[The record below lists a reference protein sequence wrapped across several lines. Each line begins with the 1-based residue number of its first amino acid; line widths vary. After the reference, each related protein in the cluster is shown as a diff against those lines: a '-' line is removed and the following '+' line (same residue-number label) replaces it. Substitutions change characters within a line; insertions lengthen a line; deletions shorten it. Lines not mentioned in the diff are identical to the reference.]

1 MQLPDRDALIRL
13 LDGLGSPEDAEALS
27 AARSV
32 DRLVRGTGLDWADL
46 LAPWPGDAPPRATS
60 VEGGGDALA
69 LDDLGLVE
77 RLLSRPGLSGETRA
91 ELQEF
96 REAIEAG
103 TFGEMDG
110 RYLRGLAARLERLSA
125 DHADSDR

>member
-13 LDGLGSPEDAEALS
+13 LDGLGDPEDAGALS
-27 AARSV
+27 AARSA
-32 DRLVRGTGLDWADL
+32 DRLVRGAGLGWADL
-46 LAPWPGDAPPRATS
+46 LAPWPGDAPPRA
-60 VEGGGDALA
+60 VAAEAGGDALA

-77 RLLSRPGLSGETRA
+77 RLLSRTGLSGETRA

-96 REAIEAG
+96 REAIGAG

-110 RYLRGLAARLERLSA
+110 RYLRGLAARLERLPA
-125 DHADSDR
+125 DPADPDR